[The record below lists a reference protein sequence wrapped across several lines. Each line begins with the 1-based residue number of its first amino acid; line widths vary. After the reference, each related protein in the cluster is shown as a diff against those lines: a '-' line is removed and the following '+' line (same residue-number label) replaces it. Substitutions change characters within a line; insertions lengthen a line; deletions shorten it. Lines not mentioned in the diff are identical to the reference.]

1 MDYLWVGIGGF
12 FGANA
17 RYAMTRLALDR
28 MGPSYPWGT
37 FLINLAGAF
46 LIGVVLT
53 IIMDRAVVDPFWRQ
67 VIVIG
72 FLGGF
77 TTFSSY
83 TFEAIALA
91 QRGDWGAAGFYVLG
105 SNVLGLV
112 ACLAGIGL
120 ARGVGI

>member
-1 MDYLWVGIGGF
+1 MEYLWVGIGGF

-17 RYAMTRLALDR
+17 RYAMTRLAVDR
-28 MGPSYPWGT
+28 FGPNYPWGT

-53 IIMDRAVVDPFWRQ
+53 IITDRAIADPFWRQ
-67 VIVIG
+67 VIVVG

-77 TTFSSY
+77 TTFSAY

-120 ARGVGI
+120 ARSLGL